1 MADQEKKFIIEIYR
15 KKDPDQ
21 LTAILADPEGKLELG
36 SAAALCGAEACAL
49 TLRAARIAQKRQEG
63 NEQLDYILRNAEKL
77 RAYLV
82 YLIDEDVKGR
92 NILRRARKEG
102 EERKIEAALHPAAAI
117 SDEVICQMINLVE
130 LMEGLLPFLSKEN
143 ASSLGSALELALGSI
158 RCARQC
164 VLELASESTDETYAF
179 IVRRE
184 NELRAE
190 ELRPR
195 ADRIRSAVEV
205 QLR

>member
-15 KKDPDQ
+15 KKDPEQ
-21 LTAILADPEGKLELG
+21 LTAILADPDGKLELG

-49 TLRAARIAQKRQEG
+49 ALRSARIAKKGLDE
-63 NEQLDYILRNAEKL
+63 NEELDYILRNTEKL

-102 EERKIEAALHPAAAI
+102 EAYKVEAALHPAAAI

-130 LMEGLLPFLSKEN
+130 LMERFLPFLSKEN
-143 ASSLGSALELALGSI
+143 ASCLGSALELALGSI

-164 VLELASESTDETYAF
+164 VLELASQSSDESYAF

-195 ADRIRSAVEV
+195 ADRIRDAAEAL
-205 QLR
+205 LR